1 MTTKI
6 LHRLMPTSWL
16 AEKLNLSVSTV
27 ERLRTHQPDQLPP
40 HVSIGRT
47 IRYDDR
53 VVDDWLQKKM
63 GTSLPCE
70 GAQPE

>member
-40 HVSIGRT
+40 NVSIGCT

-63 GTSLPCE
+63 GTPLPCE